1 MRKYCFYMIQ
11 DDFYGLFKGD
21 NLKAFLELFY
31 RKEESCYYEKQF
43 QFFVKE
49 LDVRKIN
56 DILYEKFNC
65 RKDFVRENNKYILD
79 NFITSNKET
88 LKLYHNYII
97 VETDY
102 EVSPFINVLSDNFPD
117 LVAIDVNNYKIEGI
131 GLVSSKNIS

>member
-1 MRKYCFYMIQ
+1 MIQ

-21 NLKAFLELFY
+21 NLKAFLELFF

-88 LKLYHNYII
+88 LKLYHNYIT

-102 EVSPFINVLSDNFPD
+102 EVSPFINALSDNFPD